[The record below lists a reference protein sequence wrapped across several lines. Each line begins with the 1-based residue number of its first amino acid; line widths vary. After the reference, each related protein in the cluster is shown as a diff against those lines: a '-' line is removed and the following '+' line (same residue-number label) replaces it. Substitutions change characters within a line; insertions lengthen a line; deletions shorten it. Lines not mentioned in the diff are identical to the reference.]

1 MQTSNHNFISVAL
14 LYIIAHCSGTNL
26 DFDQSYT
33 LVYMYLID
41 LTCNYL

>member
-33 LVYMYLID
+33 LAYMYLID